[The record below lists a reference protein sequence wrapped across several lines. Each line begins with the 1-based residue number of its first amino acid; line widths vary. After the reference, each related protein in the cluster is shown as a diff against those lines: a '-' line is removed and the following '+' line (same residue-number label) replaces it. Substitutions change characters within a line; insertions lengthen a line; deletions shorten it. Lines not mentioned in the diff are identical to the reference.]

1 MKKEFTQG
9 EIIHLHELLSSQ
21 KLAGEY
27 RPAVTLEGLTNKT
40 GLLRLKIAL
49 SAVAKPIVEALQ
61 EAIEALKDERFSVL
75 QQNDARTAAEEQEF
89 QAQIDRIRDDYA
101 KFERTLLAEKAA
113 AGLPALTETEFKEF
127 MNANTRR
134 FDLNQLEALY
144 TCLVEEE
151 NKTEQ

>member
-40 GLLRLKIAL
+40 GLLRLKIVL

-101 KFERTLLAEKAA
+101 K
-113 AGLPALTETEFKEF
+113 
-127 MNANTRR
+127 
-134 FDLNQLEALY
+134 
-144 TCLVEEE
+144 
-151 NKTEQ
+151 